1 MPLPGNLTAI
11 TLTGTYLTA
20 VGTPCSGTVTFYLDS
35 VIADG
40 TGSVILY
47 PSATPV
53 TLDANGHFSIEL
65 PAGDDTHLYP
75 EPFSYRVLEK
85 LTSGQQRTYS
95 LALLS
100 SMAPTVD
107 LSTLIP
113 TQPLTPTG
121 VTITGTP
128 SAGQVPTA
136 TGPGTAIWET
146 PAGGGPDPATTV
158 ASGTSFGQSQAVGT
172 DLTYAREDH
181 SHGTPTLPTASTGA
195 EGIVQLA
202 GDLGGTATAPSVLKV
217 DGVAVSGSA
226 TAGTVFAASSPT
238 AASWQGAAHV
248 GPWVFNIAK
257 YGAVGD
263 GQFVTDGAMA
273 SGSAVLTSAS
283 AKFGNVVN
291 GMPVMVLGAAPTG
304 VTTLVAGAVSKQSNG
319 QITLNAPN
327 ASGGNLTGALVFWG
341 TDDTAAIQAAI
352 DDALA
357 YAEVHGPAKVFSPVG
372 EGLFNVIAG
381 PLMSGG
387 ETLGNGQ
394 LTLGAPVATTGNKA
408 VLDIEGVVNG
418 SGLQHWQQ
426 AGPQF
431 NGSTWVSFGVFASS
445 GAQNTSISNN
455 GNACLLGGPAQPGG
469 YGVSPGVFSNMLVT
483 LRNISFLTTYSLY
496 GLTYSAVDFSGIAEA
511 NLENFGYGTTGSVAA
526 GHYNAPAQFANGLSI
541 GVLMP
546 AAGNNDN
553 NRCQN
558 VSCHGG
564 YTFAFFAT
572 EHTVVDRLCIL
583 YSWSALCV
591 VGIYY
596 GSVGATHGVSVQQAS
611 IEACT
616 NVVNFIGVGSNGIG
630 PWLYAVIDTEISNPT
645 FTDRTSGTGLNAAL
659 GEVILNGLFNPA
671 DVTVAAPT
679 GLKIVNGQ
687 AAYPVTEVNS
697 STVTTYNV
705 TVVDQTILVDTTTAA
720 VTVNLISAA
729 WTPNTYTVVNLGTH
743 AVTVATTG
751 GQTINGASTL
761 VLSSQWAKATVA
773 PARVNSN
780 WNWYQT
786 A

>member
-1 MPLPGNLTAI
+1 MALPENLTTI
-11 TLTGTYLTA
+11 IVTGTYFDLEGNPLT
-20 VGTPCSGTVTFYLDS
+20 GTVTFSLNYP
-35 VIADG
+35 VADG
-40 TGSVILY
+40 TAPAFLYTSSVVEKLVAGHL
-47 PSATPV
+47 SV
-53 TLDANGHFSIEL
+53 TLACTDNA
-65 PAGDDTHLYP
+65 DLYP
-75 EPFSYRVLEK
+75 EPITYQVSENVGGIRRV
-85 LTSGQQRTYS
+85 YNIS
-95 LALLS
+95 LPS
-100 SMAPTVD
+100 SDVPTVD
-107 LSTLIP
+107 LATLAP
-113 TQPLTPTG
+113 GPPLQPVG
-121 VTITGTP
+121 VTITGVPTV
-128 SAGQVPTA
+128 GQVATA
-136 TGPGTAIWET
+136 TSATTADWQT
-146 PAGGGPDPATTV
+146 PEGGGPSPATTV
-158 ASGTSFGQSQAVGT
+158 TSGTSFGESTDVGT
-172 DLTYAREDH
+172 DTTYAREDH
-181 SHGTPTLPTASTGA
+181 SHGTPMLPAATTGA
-195 EGIVQLA
+195 EGVVQLA

-217 DGVAVSGSA
+217 DGVAVSGGA

-238 AASWQGAAHV
+238 TASWQGSAHV

-283 AKFGNVVN
+283 AKFGNVVDD
-291 GMPVMVLGAAPTG
+291 MPVMVLGAAATG
-304 VTTLVAGAVSKQSNG
+304 VTTLVTGAASRQSNG
-319 QITLNAPN
+319 QITLHATNS
-327 ASGGNLTGALVFWG
+327 SGGDLTGALVFWG
-341 TDDTAAIQAAI
+341 TDDTAAIQGAI
-352 DDALA
+352 DDALV
-357 YAEVHGPAKVFSPVG
+357 YAEIHGPAKVFSPVG

-381 PLMSGG
+381 PLVTGG

-394 LTLGAPVATTGNKA
+394 LTLGAPVATTGNKT
-408 VLDIEGVVNG
+408 VLDIEGVANG

-541 GVLMP
+541 GLLMP

-553 NRCQN
+553 NRCAN

-591 VGIYY
+591 VGIYF

-616 NVVNFIGVGSNGIG
+616 NVVNFIGVGSDGVG

-645 FTDRTSGTGLNAAL
+645 FTDRTTGTGLNAAL

-671 DVTVAAPT
+671 DVTVTAPT

-687 AAYPVTEVNS
+687 AAYPVTAVDS
-697 STVTTYNV
+697 STVTTYDV
-705 TVVDQTILVDTTTAA
+705 TVVDQTILVDTTTAD

-743 AVTVATTG
+743 AVTVATID

-761 VLSSQWAKATVA
+761 VLADQWSKATVA
-773 PARVNSN
+773 PARVSST
-780 WNWYQT
+780 WGWYEI
-786 A
+786 